1 MADLNLQA
9 MPLEGFTVFS
19 FAQYMLAD
27 IIESNSFRELHI
39 RLKGVG
45 LSIRRISRGKWL
57 GRAALAVMAGI
68 IVAACGSTPAPAGK
82 AGVPTATAGA
92 AKPQAAQPTVP
103 QGPAAIVNGQEIS
116 MAAFLREVEKRRAGL
131 VQSGVDLNAPQGAAQ
146 LEQEKQQ
153 ALDNLIDDML
163 VMQDAARQGVAVS
176 DAELDAE
183 MQNIISSLG
192 GQAKFEEQLKLA
204 GQTQEEARSLQRM
217 QMLYLKMR
225 DRVVANLQTAE
236 QVHARHILVDS
247 PATAQALLAQIQAGA
262 DFGQVAQQS
271 SQDTLTRANG
281 GDLGWFARGT
291 LPAKE
296 VEDAAFALQP
306 GQVSG
311 VVQSAFGYHLV
322 QVLER
327 DPARKLE
334 GDLFVKVQKQA
345 MENWLDGLRAQAKV
359 QRLAGQ

>member
-1 MADLNLQA
+1 MR
-9 MPLEGFTVFS
+9 
-19 FAQYMLAD
+19 Y
-27 IIESNSFRELHI
+27 
-39 RLKGVG
+39 
-45 LSIRRISRGKWL
+45 ISRGKWL
-57 GRAALAVMAGI
+57 GWVVLAVVAGM
-68 IVAACGSTPAPAGK
+68 IVAACSSTPAPVGK
-82 AGVPTATAGA
+82 AGVPTATAGV
-92 AKPQAAQPTVP
+92 AKSQAAPSTAVP
-103 QGPAAIVNGQEIS
+103 QGPAAIVNGQEIP
-116 MAAFLREVEKRRAGL
+116 MAAFVGEVEKRQAGL
-131 VQSGVDLNAPQGAAQ
+131 AQSGVNLNTPQGAAQ

-153 ALDNLIDDML
+153 ALDNMIDDVL
-163 VMQDAARQGVAVS
+163 VMQEAARQGVAVS

-183 MQNIISSLG
+183 MQKIITGLG

-204 GQTQEEARSLQRM
+204 GQTLEEARSMQRM

-225 DRVVANLQTAE
+225 DRVVSNLQTAE

-247 PATAQALLAQIQAGA
+247 QATAQALLAQIQAGA
-262 DFGQVAQQS
+262 DFGQIAQQS

-334 GDLFVKVQKQA
+334 GGVFVEIQKQA
-345 MENWLDGLRAQAKV
+345 MDNWLNGLRTQANV